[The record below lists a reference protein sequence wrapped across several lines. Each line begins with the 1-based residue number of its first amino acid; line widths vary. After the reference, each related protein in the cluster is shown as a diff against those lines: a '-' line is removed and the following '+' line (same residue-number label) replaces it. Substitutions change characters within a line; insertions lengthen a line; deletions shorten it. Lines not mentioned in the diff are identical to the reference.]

1 MAVPRVSQ
9 RGKYSKLDSEYR
21 SLVWYEL
28 CAVNIVTDLLKALR
42 NSGHAV
48 PQRVTSGNSRDC
60 ATVGNGV
67 LLGGRQRTNEMPG

>member
-1 MAVPRVSQ
+1 LFCFILF
-9 RGKYSKLDSEYR
+9 YFILY
-21 SLVWYEL
+21 
-28 CAVNIVTDLLKALR
+28 NIVTDLLKALR

-60 ATVGNGV
+60 VTVGDRS